1 MYLPETIRESII
13 TRLQAVSTANAV
25 FYRAPVSEYSSYPAY
40 VLEYAS
46 VDNLWT
52 STGSDQKKFLFNLY
66 IIYTFDVTEA
76 SRELAEK
83 AISDA
88 VGELYRVVFEKPGT
102 LNLSNGW
109 MRASDVSWGYGGT
122 DDIPMRMA
130 IMQIEVTVHEDRS

>member
-1 MYLPETIRESII
+1 MYLPETIREAII

-25 FYRAPVSEYSSYPAY
+25 FYRAPVTEYSSYPAD